1 MKKLVIGIIG
11 LSFVSSIAFATP
23 VGYDAAREAH
33 RQEMKDIKKKQREE
47 RQSGKSASSA
57 ASGQKTPGF
66 WEKEGERSGLSH
78 MGNPANAMGTLL
90 KNLNPAPFFKEQQD
104 RYNARKTGVQK

>member
-1 MKKLVIGIIG
+1 MRKLSVLFLFLIFA
-11 LSFVSSIAFATP
+11 SVNAFATP

-66 WEKEGERSGLSH
+66 WEKERERSGLGH
-78 MGNPANAMGTLL
+78 MGNPGPAIENFL

-104 RYNARKTGVQK
+104 RYNARKTGAQK